1 MITGRAGEGKTT
13 LTFAILGL
21 HARGRRRFE
30 LAIIALLG
38 FVVAGLLYETLRI
51 GPSAHGSLGGLLP
64 GPGGGGS
71 LYLAGG
77 IFGAA
82 VMPHVIYLHSA
93 LTEGST
99 PCRDDGERSRVLR
112 FGRLDVLIALGLA
125 GLVNMAVLAV
135 AAPGLAYPRA
145 VWPGHHRPGPRRAW
159 QARRRRRR
167 TRVRCRLLSSGASS
181 SSVGAYAGQVVMT
194 RFVSLRVPL
203 AGPARDHHDPRADH
217 PGDGHRPRRRPGTQ
231 PGRAVLGHPVR
242 SA

>member
-38 FVVAGLLYETLRI
+38 FVVAGLLYERLRI

-99 PCRDDGERSRVLR
+99 PCRDGGERSRVLR

-145 VWPGHHRPGPRRAW
+145 VWPGHHRPGHAEPG
-159 QARRRRRR
+159 
-167 TRVRCRLLSSGASS
+167 RLADGVAGLAFAVACCPPAPPPPAS
-181 SSVGAYAGQVVMT
+181 APT
-194 RFVSLRVPL
+194 
-203 AGPARDHHDPRADH
+203 PAR
-217 PGDGHRPRRRPGTQ
+217 
-231 PGRAVLGHPVR
+231 
-242 SA
+242 SS